1 MRTEYEHLSIGSRW
15 LPAGTDE
22 RTTVVSPHSGR
33 PIGSTPCATERDVDR
48 ASAKASDAFDDSPW
62 PNLAPEKPATSL
74 EYKSM
79 DGA

>member
-1 MRTEYEHLSIGSRW
+1 
-15 LPAGTDE
+15 
-22 RTTVVSPHSGR
+22 
-33 PIGSTPCATERDVDR
+33 VDR